1 MTNSRSEAA
10 CIARPLDNRA
20 DDNETYPFRCVIFV
34 GQGVNAA
41 IRSTPEVANG
51 AVAYFA
57 HLDALTRPIRDM
69 QQRLEARVFRDTEPY
84 LARATYVSDLG
95 EEGKD

>member
-10 CIARPLDNRA
+10 CIARPLDDRA

-34 GQGVNAA
+34 RQGVNAA
-41 IRSTPEVANG
+41 IRSRSEVANG
-51 AVAYFA
+51 AVVYFGR
-57 HLDALTRPIRDM
+57 LDALTRRIRDM